1 MSTYVVDS
9 NFFIQAHRA
18 HYPFDVAVS
27 FWDKVKQLAH
37 TQRIISIDKVKDEIY
52 GHNDTLEDWCRINLP
67 QDFFKT
73 TNSVMREYA
82 RISNWAQA
90 KKDQYR
96 PRAIQEF
103 LGSAEADAF
112 LVAYVLNNDDTKI
125 ITQEV
130 SAPNIKT
137 KIKIPEVCNAFNVE
151 FMNVINMFRD
161 LGETF

>member
-37 TQRIISIDKVKDEIY
+37 TQRIISIDKVKAEIY
-52 GHNDTLEDWCRINLP
+52 GHNDALEDWCKVNLP
-67 QDFFKT
+67 QDFFKN
-73 TNSVMREYA
+73 TNTVMGEYA
-82 RISNWAQA
+82 QISIWAES
-90 KKDQYR
+90 KRDQYW

-103 LGSAEADAF
+103 LDAAEADAF
-112 LVAYVLNNDDTKI
+112 LVAYALNNDDTKI

>member
-27 FWDKVKQLAH
+27 LWNKVKPLAH
-37 TQRIISIDKVKDEIY
+37 AQKIISIDKVKDEIY
-52 GHNDTLEDWCRINLP
+52 GHNDELEEWCKANLP
-67 QDFFKT
+67 RDFFRT
-73 TNSVMREYA
+73 TTSAMQEYA
-82 RISNWAQA
+82 QISIWAES
-90 KKDQYR
+90 KRDQYR

-112 LVAYVLNNDDTKI
+112 LVAFALNNNIKI
-125 ITQEV
+125 ITQEI

-151 FMNVINMFRD
+151 YMPVIEMFRE
-161 LGETF
+161 LKETF